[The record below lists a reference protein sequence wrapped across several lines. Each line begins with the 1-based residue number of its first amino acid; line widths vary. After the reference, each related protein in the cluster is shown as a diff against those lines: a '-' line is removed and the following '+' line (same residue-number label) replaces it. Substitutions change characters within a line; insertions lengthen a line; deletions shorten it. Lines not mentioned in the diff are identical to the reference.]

1 MRNLLLIIHVLA
13 VGVWLGASVTQ
24 LMVGPRLTRQSSEV
38 AAAWMTAS
46 MSLSKRLYP
55 VAGILVLLTGIWL
68 VLQSEVYGFADVF
81 VTIGFVVVIVSGV
94 LGGRVL
100 APAADTAAKAFGAG
114 DTTAGTAAMVRIARF
129 GLLDV
134 VLLVVA
140 VAAMVMKWGV

>member
-1 MRNLLLIIHVLA
+1 MRNLLLIIHILS

-24 LMVGPRLTRQSSEV
+24 LVVGPRLTRQSSEV

-46 MSLSKRLYP
+46 MNLARKLYP
-55 VAGILVLLTGIWL
+55 VAGVLVLLTGIWL

-81 VTIGFVVVIVSGV
+81 VTVGLVAVIVGGV
-94 LGGRVL
+94 LGGPVF
-100 APAADTAAKAFGAG
+100 APAAEKAAKAFGAG
-114 DTTAGTAAMVRIARF
+114 DTAAGSAAMVRIARF